1 MPKRQ
6 IPFLS
11 SVLRGDIQNYCKFE
25 LQSPDNMTIVNK
37 LLYIDSYYLA
47 SMVIFSN
54 VLKQLFGKKLF
65 QNNFSP
71 QIINYIYIS
80 ILSFYFRAD
89 DDVHRNI
96 ESFS

>member
-1 MPKRQ
+1 MAHTISHGMNTWQSESSGDDNCTRDIITRNYARFFNAKTTNSDKFRQ
-6 IPFLS
+6 ILS

-54 VLKQLFGKKLF
+54 VLKRWF
-65 QNNFSP
+65 
-71 QIINYIYIS
+71 
-80 ILSFYFRAD
+80 
-89 DDVHRNI
+89 
-96 ESFS
+96 

>member
-1 MPKRQ
+1 MNTRYKKHLEAFKNTVVSVVSSGELWWAQ

-54 VLKQLFGKKLF
+54 VLK
-65 QNNFSP
+65 
-71 QIINYIYIS
+71 
-80 ILSFYFRAD
+80 R
-89 DDVHRNI
+89 
-96 ESFS
+96 